1 MITFNQFLENK
12 RPDSPMFTM
21 YSGAGK
27 IRVIVGGK
35 KYEYD
40 VDPSLHDKL
49 KEKAVYKPFSALNYT
64 KNIATATRKVD

>member
-12 RPDSPMFTM
+12 RPDSPIFTM

-40 VDPSLHDKL
+40 VDPALHDKI
-49 KEKAVYKPFSALNYT
+49 KDKARYKPFSALNYT
-64 KNIATATRKVD
+64 KKIATDVRKVD

>member
-1 MITFNQFLENK
+1 
-12 RPDSPMFTM
+12 M

-40 VDPSLHDKL
+40 VDPALHDKI
-49 KEKAVYKPFSALNYT
+49 KDKAVYKPFSALNYT
-64 KNIATATRKVD
+64 KKIATATRKVD

>member
-21 YSGAGK
+21 YSGEGK
-27 IRVIVGGK
+27 IRVIVGEK

-40 VDPSLHDKL
+40 VDPALHDKI
-49 KEKAVYKPFSALNYT
+49 KDKAVYKPFSALNYT
-64 KNIATATRKVD
+64 KKIATAMRKVD